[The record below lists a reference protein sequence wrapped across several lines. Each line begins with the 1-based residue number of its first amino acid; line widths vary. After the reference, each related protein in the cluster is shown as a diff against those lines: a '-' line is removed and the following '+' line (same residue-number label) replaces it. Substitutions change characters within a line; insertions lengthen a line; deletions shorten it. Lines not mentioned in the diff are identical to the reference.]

1 MKPNYYKQI
10 KSGQKE
16 REWKLVEQ
24 QVKKKDARKKGGIYL
39 RGQSEL
45 IKDGSTINLQGAMIR
60 GESRE

>member
-16 REWKLVEQ
+16 REWKLVEKHI
-24 QVKKKDARKKGGIYL
+24 KKKDLRKNGGIYP

-45 IKDGSTINLQGAMIR
+45 IKDNSIINLQGAMIR